1 MATFTVQSDAVG
13 RYHISIGVGK
23 IYSTRDIEE
32 VKTAL
37 AHCYDKGCR
46 LGENPKCPLCQG
58 INEEMVVMRRKG
70 TRC

>member
-1 MATFTVQSDAVG
+1 MFKVEKDAVG

-37 AHCYDKGCR
+37 AHYYADKSCR
-46 LGENPKCPLCQG
+46 LGNNPNCPLCRA
-58 INEEMVVMRRKG
+58 INEEMATIRRKG
-70 TRC
+70 NQ

>member
-1 MATFTVQSDAVG
+1 MFRVDKDAVD

-37 AHCYDKGCR
+37 AHYYGEDSCR
-46 LGENPKCPLCQG
+46 LGNNSNCPLCRA
-58 INEEMVVMRRKG
+58 INEEMARMNR
-70 TRC
+70 